1 MHKLTERQFT
11 WVSLLARAKRY
22 QWKDCEELVITKS
35 WLGGKKTK
43 ASINPEKVVQILYD
57 NGAPGDVLQG
67 NISNIHHCRFHF
79 LVRVQDQLAQWGRV
93 KITQAPV
100 FVKRDRTVGAPSL
113 LLACTAHSPSPQRK
127 NATE

>member
-1 MHKLTERQFT
+1 M
-11 WVSLLARAKRY
+11 ARAKRY

-67 NISNIHHCRFHF
+67 LYRLLFWHDDLSFGTSGM
-79 LVRVQDQLAQWGRV
+79 LVSEL
-93 KITQAPV
+93 
-100 FVKRDRTVGAPSL
+100 
-113 LLACTAHSPSPQRK
+113 
-127 NATE
+127 

>member
-1 MHKLTERQFT
+1 
-11 WVSLLARAKRY
+11 VSLLSRAKRY

-67 NISNIHHCRFHF
+67 AF
-79 LVRVQDQLAQWGRV
+79 
-93 KITQAPV
+93 
-100 FVKRDRTVGAPSL
+100 SL
-113 LLACTAHSPSPQRK
+113 SKFGTNLPTLTAKQF
-127 NATE
+127 

>member
-1 MHKLTERQFT
+1 M
-11 WVSLLARAKRY
+11 ARAKRY

-67 NISNIHHCRFHF
+67 LYR
-79 LVRVQDQLAQWGRV
+79 
-93 KITQAPV
+93 
-100 FVKRDRTVGAPSL
+100 L
-113 LLACTAHSPSPQRK
+113 LFK
-127 NATE
+127 

>member
-1 MHKLTERQFT
+1 MLTSISQFQLHKLTERQFT

-57 NGAPGDVLQG
+57 NGAPGDVFQG
-67 NISNIHHCRFHF
+67 NSCTIHHCRFRF
-79 LVRVQDQLAQWGRV
+79 LVRVQDQVAHWGRV
-93 KITQAPV
+93 KITQAAQ
-100 FVKRDRTVGAPSL
+100 FEKETGW
-113 LLACTAHSPSPQRK
+113 
-127 NATE
+127 